1 VQGFCRSRRKAW
13 SAPASFRKVFPSSS
27 MEVLS
32 ALEASTDA
40 HLKSKIEKSMHTIN
54 QAVGLYGCVFV
65 FVRPCLFFLHND
77 STRSWWDACCRHSGL
92 ALSFNGGKDSTVLL
106 HLLRAVV
113 VQRKDALGTGGLGGI
128 ATFFFHHDN
137 DFEEVTSF
145 TYECNKRYNL
155 DMHVLTGDFKTGLVQ
170 FLQATHVNAIFLG
183 TRHGDPNAKDQET
196 FSPSSPGWPPFMRIN
211 PVLDWTYH
219 DVWSFLCMA
228 HLPYCC
234 LYDKGYTSLGS
245 VETTHPN
252 EALALEDGRYAPAHS
267 LNDARLE
274 RAGRNVAN
282 GNWSDSNLVRRTH
295 SSLSGT
301 FGKDQIRT
309 VGLLLIG
316 DEILSA
322 KVEDVNMRFL
332 CSELRAIGW
341 RVDRAVFVR
350 DSIDLVSKALRDLS
364 EANDAVITAGGLGP
378 TLDDVTMAAVAE
390 AFERKLQ
397 RHPELERRIMDFM
410 GDKCTD
416 AHLKMAETPEGPE
429 VVLLDYEDEAGNLSP
444 FPLLRVRNVYVLP
457 GIPSLVQAK
466 WPAVRQDL
474 SSRVDEASSLSP
486 FHSIV
491 MRLRLSDESE
501 IADALKQ
508 AASAA
513 GPAVSLGSYPVSNQS
528 DGCEVVLSLE
538 SKDTYSLDLA
548 HKHLLGLLPPQIV
561 ASEHY
566 DEDDKLNSPAEAG
579 CR

>member
-1 VQGFCRSRRKAW
+1 MCLCLC
-13 SAPASFRKVFPSSS
+13 
-27 MEVLS
+27 VL
-32 ALEASTDA
+32 
-40 HLKSKIEKSMHTIN
+40 
-54 QAVGLYGCVFV
+54 AVLAC
-65 FVRPCLFFLHND
+65 FFDLNF
-77 STRSWWDACCRHSGL
+77 STRSWVVIGRTPFHCRHTGL

-113 VQRKDALGTGGLGGI
+113 VQRKGDASGSRGLGGI
-128 ATFFFHHDN
+128 ATFFFHHNN
-137 DFEEVTSF
+137 DFEDVTSF
-145 TYECNKRYNL
+145 TYECNKRYDL

-170 FLQATHVNAIFLG
+170 FLQATQVKAIFLG

-252 EALALEDGRYAPAHS
+252 EALALEDGTFAPAHS

-274 RAGRNVAN
+274 RAGRNVAIN
-282 GNWSDSNLVRRTH
+282 GSWSDSNLVRRTH
-295 SSLSGT
+295 SSLNGT
-301 FGKDQIRT
+301 NIGQGDIKT

-350 DSIDLVSKALRDLS
+350 DSVDLIAKALRDLS

-397 RHPELERRIMDFM
+397 RHPELERRIRDFM
-410 GDKCTD
+410 GEKVTE

-429 VVLLDYEDEAGNLSP
+429 VVLLDYEDEMGNLSP

-474 SSRVDEASSLSP
+474 SSRGDEASSLSP

-508 AASAA
+508 AASTA
-513 GPAVSLGSYPVSNQS
+513 GPTVSLGSYPVSNQS